1 MIVDEVWPY
10 QVDQKLRN
18 LRGFC
23 DRDFGGMPV
32 VILTG
37 DFLQFGPIQQKGLLS
52 DMEQIAEEY
61 VKNRPKDRKVQKH

>member
-1 MIVDEVWPY
+1 MLGLDMFY
-10 QVDQKLRN
+10 QVGQKSRH

-32 VILTG
+32 VVFT
-37 DFLQFGPIQQKGLLS
+37 LQFGPIQQKGLLS